1 MLGLLTYRC
10 TQEGEKQVA
19 GWGLWL
25 MCQLV
30 VGVSLPEKA
39 MSLFTGLSELSPWD
53 HLEVF
58 SPFCVAALPGT
69 PHPNL

>member
-1 MLGLLTYRC
+1 MDPYRC

-19 GWGLWL
+19 GWGLWP

-30 VGVSLPEKA
+30 VGVSLPEKT
-39 MSLFTGLSELSPWD
+39 MSPFTGLSELSPWD

-58 SPFCVAALPGT
+58 LPSVWLLFLV
-69 PHPNL
+69 PPPNL